1 MQDDVPDRDD
11 WFVVEQGFPYPDWPT
26 ISLWMN
32 QPAPVGD
39 RTSDQS
45 NAHPADDGGSI
56 VLSHYSDGPPSA
68 LSTLSDFVTRPVTGR
83 GSHDDFVQIA
93 RHWLAR
99 MRLGLGGGYSLA
111 ESDNFHLLS
120 ELPPKDQSELLKFLE
135 QTRSRM
141 LGVLGSSLIETFRG
155 KHIVMRFTELDD
167 YYDYVARYFP
177 DGSWAGS
184 SGMMIAQHYCHIAFP
199 SVSPYMDRAVL
210 AHELTHNLLVT
221 LPLPTWLNE
230 ALAMLFE
237 DSIASTPW
245 SLDADNVALHRDYW
259 NSETIQQFW
268 AGTAFHDVE
277 AQPLAYE
284 LSKILLSLIQ
294 TEVRP
299 SAEVFRR
306 FIQHAEY
313 SDAGSMACRVNL
325 NWELGDLAGRF
336 LGPGEWGPIGQTG

>member
-1 MQDDVPDRDD
+1 MLNNVPDRDD
-11 WFVVEQGFPYPDWPT
+11 WFLEEQGFPYPEWES
-26 ISLWMN
+26 IFQWMS
-32 QPAPVGD
+32 
-39 RTSDQS
+39 TFST
-45 NAHPADDGGSI
+45 GGS
-56 VLSHYSDGPPSA
+56 HA
-68 LSTLSDFVTRPVTGR
+68 
-83 GSHDDFVQIA
+83 DFVQVA
-93 RHWLAR
+93 RHWLVR
-99 MRLGLGGGYSLA
+99 MRNGVGGDYEVA
-111 ESDNFHLLS
+111 ESENFHLLS
-120 ELPPKDQSELLKFLE
+120 ELSSEDQAELLKFLE
-135 QTRSRM
+135 QSRSRM
-141 LGVLGSSLIETFRG
+141 LGVLGNSLVETFRG